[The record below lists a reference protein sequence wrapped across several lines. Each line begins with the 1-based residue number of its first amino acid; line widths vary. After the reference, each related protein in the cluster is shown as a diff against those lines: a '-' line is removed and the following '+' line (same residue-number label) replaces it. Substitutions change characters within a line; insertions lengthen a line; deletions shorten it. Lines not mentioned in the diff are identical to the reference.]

1 LSDPVSWFLIEPG
14 WRVMDADG
22 EEIGKVVEVLGDQE
36 RDIFDGLAVSRG
48 VLDST
53 LYLPAERVDRIEMD
67 LVHSDVQDSSALDPY
82 DS

>member
-1 LSDPVSWFLIEPG
+1 
-14 WRVMDADG
+14 MDAEG
-22 EEIGKVVEVLGDQE
+22 EEIGKVAEVLGDQE

-67 LVHSDVQDSSALDPY
+67 LVHADVQDSSALDPY